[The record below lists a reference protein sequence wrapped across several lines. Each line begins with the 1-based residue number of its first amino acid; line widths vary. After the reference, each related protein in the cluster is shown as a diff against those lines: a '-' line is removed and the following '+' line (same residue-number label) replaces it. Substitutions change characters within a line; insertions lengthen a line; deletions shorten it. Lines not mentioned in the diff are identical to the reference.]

1 MDRPATSEHAKELFT
16 SNCQTH
22 CIIHRLMFSNAVF
35 VQQLPKKKKIRKEKI
50 FIKNHLK
57 KMIEYK

>member
-1 MDRPATSEHAKELFT
+1 
-16 SNCQTH
+16 
-22 CIIHRLMFSNAVF
+22 MFSNAVF
-35 VQQLPKKKKIRKEKI
+35 VQQFPHKKKIRKEKI